1 MSLVEWNVTMKHL
14 VLALGAI
21 SALGVAP
28 AFAQTVVSDT
38 DGNGTYSF
46 EELQAA
52 YPDLK
57 QGTFSDMDVN
67 GDGEIDAD
75 ELQAARENGTI
86 GA

>member
-21 SALGVAP
+21 SALGAAP
-28 AFAQTVVSDT
+28 ALAQTVVSDT

-57 QGTFSDMDVN
+57 ENTFTDMDVN
-67 GDGEIDAD
+67 GDGEVDAD
-75 ELQAARENGTI
+75 ELQAARES
-86 GA
+86 GAISA